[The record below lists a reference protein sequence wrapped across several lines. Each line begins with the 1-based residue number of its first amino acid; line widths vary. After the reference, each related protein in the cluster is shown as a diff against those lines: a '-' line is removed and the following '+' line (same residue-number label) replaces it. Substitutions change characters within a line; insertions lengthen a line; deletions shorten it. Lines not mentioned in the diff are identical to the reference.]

1 MAEMTT
7 SILWLRRDL
16 RIHDHP
22 ALHAALASADQVLPV
37 FVLDESVFAGRW
49 GSGDRTHF
57 MLESLRELRESFEE
71 LGGTLVIRKG
81 RPADVIPALAFE
93 LNAAQVHATSDAA
106 PFALARDADV
116 AEVLTTVGS
125 ELVRH
130 PGTYCADIA
139 QIRTKEDKP
148 YTVFSPFAR
157 NWSEAPRRKVLS
169 VPKAVKS
176 PEIDPGEIPTVE
188 DLGLKRLLTDPLPA
202 GEAAARAR
210 MSEWL
215 GDGVNRYKELHDDLP
230 SHTSLLSPHLH
241 IGTLS
246 ARELEARTAEIPGKN
261 PEAFRRQVAWRD
273 FYAHVILHWP
283 TNVKTPLQERF
294 HELEWV
300 EDEPGWQAW
309 CEGKTGYPL
318 VDAGMRELA
327 ATGFM
332 HNRTRMVVAS
342 FLTKDLHIDYRKG
355 EAWFMKLLLDGD
367 TSQNNGNWQWTAS
380 LGVDPQPYFKRIFNP
395 ILQQRK
401 FDPDGIYVRR
411 WVPELRE
418 VPLDKLFEPWEMTEA
433 EQEASGCVVGKDYPA
448 PILDHKRER
457 ERAIERYRATAVE
470 VPED

>member
-1 MAEMTT
+1 MAETKT

-22 ALHAALASADQVLPV
+22 ALHAALESSDKVLPV
-37 FVLDESVFAGRW
+37 FVLDERVYAGEW

-57 MLESLRELRESFEE
+57 MLESLRELRAAFEAR
-71 LGGTLVIRKG
+71 GGTLIVRRGK
-81 RPADVIPALAFE
+81 PADVIPALAFE
-93 LNAAQVHATSDAA
+93 MGAAQVHATSDAA

-116 AEVLTTVGS
+116 AEALATVGS

-139 QIRTKEDKP
+139 RIRTKEDKP

-157 NWSEAPRRKVLS
+157 NWEQAERRKVLPA
-169 VPKAVKS
+169 PKAIAS
-176 PEIDPGEIPTVE
+176 PELDPGEIPTVE
-188 DLGLKRLLTDPLPA
+188 ELGLEQVLTDPMPA

-210 MSEWL
+210 MDAWL
-215 GDGVNRYKELHDDLP
+215 ADGVHRYKELHDDLA

-246 ARELEARTAEIPGKN
+246 ARELEARVAELPGKN

-300 EDEPGWQAW
+300 EDEPGWKAW
-309 CEGKTGYPL
+309 CDGKTGYPL
-318 VDAGMRELA
+318 VDAAMRELL

-332 HNRTRMVVAS
+332 HNRSRMVVAS
-342 FLTKDLHIDYRKG
+342 FLTKDLHVDYRQG

-401 FDPDGIYVRR
+401 FDADGVYVRR

-418 VPLDKLFEPWEMTEA
+418 VPLGKLFEPWDMTDE
-433 EQEASGCVVGKDYPA
+433 EQQAAGCIIGKDYPA

-457 ERAIERYRATAVE
+457 ERAIERYRATADAVE
-470 VPED
+470 D